1 MMAAAVTES
10 VIINEVGPRDGL
22 QSQGKT
28 LAPRARLALIEHLV
42 GTGLR
47 HVEAGSFVSPKAVPQ
62 MAGTDE
68 VFHGLPSVDR
78 VRYDALVPNMK
89 GYELAVAAGAR
100 VVNVVL
106 SVTETMN
113 YENIRRTVDE
123 SAADFEQIIE
133 RASAEGITAQ
143 AYLAVAFECPFEG
156 PVNPEVV
163 RRYAERMS
171 AAGAGKIIIADTI
184 GAANPKGVQAVLAA
198 VSGVVPLSRVA
209 CHFHDT
215 RGMALA
221 NVLASLNAGVREFD
235 ASIGGL
241 GGCPFSPGA
250 TGNVATEDVA
260 LLLDSMG
267 YDTGVEPQALVPVVR
282 AAEELTGTAL
292 GGKSFRWL
300 ARQYDAQQG
309 GTRDGR

>member
-1 MMAAAVTES
+1 MAPAVTES

-22 QSQGKT
+22 QSQGRT
-28 LAPRARLALIEHLV
+28 LSPDQRLDLIEHLV
-42 GTGLR
+42 GVGLR
-47 HVEAGSFVSPKAVPQ
+47 HIEAGSFVSPKAVPQ

-68 VFHGLPSVDR
+68 VFRGLPAMDR
-78 VRYDALVPNMK
+78 VRYAALVPNMK

-123 SAADFEQIIE
+123 SAADFEQILQ
-133 RASAEGITAQ
+133 RAGVEGVAAQ

-156 PVNPEVV
+156 PVSPGVV
-163 RRYAERMS
+163 RHYAERMV
-171 AAGAGKIIIADTI
+171 AAGAEKIILADTI
-184 GAANPKGVQAVLAA
+184 GAANPAGVQAVLEA
-198 VSGVVPLSRVA
+198 VGGVVPLSRVA

-260 LLLDSMG
+260 LLLDAMG
-267 YDTGVEPQALVPVVR
+267 YDTGIDPLALVPVVR
-282 AAEELTGTAL
+282 TAQAMTGTEL

-300 ARQYDAQQG
+300 SQQYDKQQG
-309 GTRDGR
+309 GAAHGR

>member
-78 VRYDALVPNMK
+78 VRYAALVPNMK

-215 RGMALA
+215 RGHGTGQRAGLA
-221 NVLASLNAGVREFD
+221 QRRGCASLMPPLEAWAAARSHRGQPAMWRPRTWPCCWIPW
-235 ASIGGL
+235 AMT
-241 GGCPFSPGA
+241 P
-250 TGNVATEDVA
+250 A
-260 LLLDSMG
+260 LSRK
-267 YDTGVEPQALVPVVR
+267 PWCRWCALPR
-282 AAEELTGTAL
+282 N
-292 GGKSFRWL
+292 
-300 ARQYDAQQG
+300 
-309 GTRDGR
+309 

>member
-1 MMAAAVTES
+1 MMATAVNDS
-10 VIINEVGPRDGL
+10 VVINEVGPRDGL

-28 LAPRARLALIEHLV
+28 LSPGQRLDLIERLV

-68 VFHGLPSVDR
+68 VFHGLPSKDQ
-78 VRYDALVPNMK
+78 VRYAALVPNMK

-123 SAADFEQIIE
+123 SATDFEGILE
-133 RASAEGITAQ
+133 RASAEGVAAQ

-163 RRYAERMS
+163 RHYADRMT
-171 AAGAGKIIIADTI
+171 AAGAEKIIIADTI
-184 GAANPKGVQAVLAA
+184 GAANPKGVQAVLEA
-198 VSGVVPLSRVA
+198 VGGVVPVSRIA

-221 NVLASLNAGVREFD
+221 NVLASLNYGVREFD

-250 TGNVATEDVA
+250 TGNVATEDVVQM
-260 LLLDSMG
+260 LDAMG
-267 YDTGVEPQALVPVVR
+267 YDTGIDPVALVPVVR
-282 AAEELTGTAL
+282 HAQALTGTEL

-300 ARQYDAQQG
+300 ARQYDGQQG
-309 GTRDGR
+309 GEPNGC